1 MSIFLDL
8 FSACAVPFTTIAIK
22 DRVHFPH
29 MNNCWVHWWFTGR
42 SEILIFSILLT
53 ASALETHHCPDFSNL
68 ILLYPTRALQECHLM
83 FSTTVTTLCSLAI
96 ILCYTVGISFKLIFP
111 TRPTSILASF
121 FCSHFLHVK
130 HFTALTLQR
139 AGYKSSDKIVH
150 ISHLHSGQEVLH
162 IKHKVQ
168 TNCSL
173 SCH

>member
-83 FSTTVTTLCSLAI
+83 FSTTVTT
-96 ILCYTVGISFKLIFP
+96 
-111 TRPTSILASF
+111 R
-121 FCSHFLHVK
+121 
-130 HFTALTLQR
+130 
-139 AGYKSSDKIVH
+139 
-150 ISHLHSGQEVLH
+150 
-162 IKHKVQ
+162 
-168 TNCSL
+168 CSL
-173 SCH
+173 SIWRSSVLRPISLNMLRVCYGVPQCVIWQTTLWLIFCLNICWLLYSYLCVRYLFNAVWMFTVNKAWMFTLNINQL